1 MVNPED
7 DIRFSIFGQNVKL
20 DYLRACSQVCVG
32 AGQEHWLSV
41 DIVDMTIGMFLTA
54 IKAISV
60 NEHNISVCTVT
71 IQSGDKI
78 LLFPCNMSNTIA
90 DSSRTKPYNGK
101 GLRI

>member
-1 MVNPED
+1 M
-7 DIRFSIFGQNVKL
+7 
-20 DYLRACSQVCVG
+20 G

-60 NEHNISVCTVT
+60 NEHNISVRT

-101 GLRI
+101 GLRIKKNLQTAQVCGFQSM